1 MRVPPRW
8 VRRVVIAP
16 LVIVAAVLLLAAT
29 PLWFVLALALASLVP
44 RFVRFPR
51 VLWLVTVYL
60 VWDAAVLIVML
71 LLWVASG
78 FGWKIRTQGFVR
90 AHYVVG
96 RVALRALFRVFRAVL
111 RLRII
116 AFGDD
121 DEDPHTGQAAFD
133 RLFTPGT
140 PLIVASRHGGPGD
153 SLILTHLLLEGGRRE
168 PRIVLKDT
176 IRWDPAIDTL
186 LSRVPSRFITPS
198 GFGGRAPGSTTAAEQ
213 IGDLAM
219 GLDENDALVIF
230 PEGGQ
235 ISPRRRSQRIEQ
247 LRSSGLDEFADRA
260 EDLLNVM
267 PPQPAGLN
275 AALAAAPD
283 ADMIFIAHT
292 GLDHFQNIGDF
303 WRGLPMNKQLIMRA
317 WRVPRSK
324 IPEEREAQAK
334 WLFGWF
340 ERIDFWIADRTATDD
355 PDLP

>member
-1 MRVPPRW
+1 MGAPGSHRAPRDRGDGPVACCHSLMVRSRSGPRLAGTTLRAPPAGPVARNRLPRLGRRRSDCHVPPVGRL
-8 VRRVVIAP
+8 RLRLEDSRAGIRPDP
-16 LVIVAAVLLLAAT
+16 LRG
-29 PLWFVLALALASLVP
+29 WEGCAS
-44 RFVRFPR
+44 RTFPR
-51 VLWLVTVYL
+51 VP
-60 VWDAAVLIVML
+60 
-71 LLWVASG
+71 
-78 FGWKIRTQGFVR
+78 R
-90 AHYVVG
+90 
-96 RVALRALFRVFRAVL
+96 VL
-111 RLRII
+111 RLRITV
-116 AFGDD
+116 FGDD
-121 DEDPHTGQAAFD
+121 DEDPHTGHASFD

-153 SLILTHLLLEGGRRE
+153 SLILPHLLFQGARRE

-186 LSRVPSRFITPS
+186 SSRVPSRFITPS

-235 ISPRRRSQRIEQ
+235 ISPRRRSQRIER

-292 GLDHFQNIGDF
+292 GLDHFQNIGDT

-317 WRVPRSK
+317 WRVPRSE
-324 IPEEREAQAK
+324 IPEEREAQAE